1 MPYCPKCDMEF
12 VEGITK
18 CSDCGGP
25 LFESKEAADEMLKKA
40 QAQYQEQM
48 LKQYQMMMA
57 EQQKQES
64 IEKEAAAKAAAEGKQ
79 QAQPRR
85 ASSGTFIDKGQKYED
100 MASSA
105 SAFLIV
111 GVATAAALVLSFTGI
126 INLPFTGVM
135 KLIVTGMLAFMCIGS
150 FAVAISSKKSAAVL
164 KTEIS
169 SEKDQ
174 TKEIIEWFIETYEAG
189 DIDRRILFTES
200 GLSAEEMSLRRFE
213 WIQELLITGK
223 DLPDQAYVD
232 MLCDE
237 IYSRLYEN

>member
-25 LFESKEAADEMLKKA
+25 LFESKEAAEEMYKRA
-40 QAQYQEQM
+40 QAQYNEQM
-48 LKQYQMMMA
+48 
-57 EQQKQES
+57 KQEALA
-64 IEKEAAAKAAAEGKQ
+64 KEAAANAAAEGKV
-79 QAQPRR
+79 AQPRR
-85 ASSGTFIDKGQKYED
+85 ASSGTFVDKGQKYED

-111 GVATAAALVLSFTGI
+111 GVVTTAALILSITGL
-126 INLPFTGVM
+126 INLPFYGVM
-135 KLIVTGMLAFMCIGS
+135 KLIIYGMLAFMAIGS
-150 FAVAISSKKSAAVL
+150 FVVAVSSKKSAAVL

-174 TKEIIEWFIETYEAG
+174 TKEIIEWFVESYTPD

-200 GLSAEEMSLRRFE
+200 GLSPEEMSLRRFE
-213 WIQELLITGK
+213 WIQELLIIGK

-237 IYSRLYEN
+237 IYSRLFEN

>member
-25 LFESKEAADEMLKKA
+25 LFESKEAAEEMYKRA
-40 QAQYQEQM
+40 QAQYNEQM
-48 LKQYQMMMA
+48 KKQYEMMMA
-57 EQQKQES
+57 EQMKQEALA
-64 IEKEAAAKAAAEGKQ
+64 KEAAAKAAEGKV
-79 QAQPRR
+79 AQPRR
-85 ASSGTFIDKGQKYED
+85 ASSGTFVDKGQKYED

-111 GVATAAALVLSFTGI
+111 GVVTTAALILSITGL
-126 INLPFTGVM
+126 INLPFYGVM
-135 KLIVTGMLAFMCIGS
+135 KLIIYGMLAFMAIGS
-150 FAVAISSKKSAAVL
+150 FVVAVSSKKSAAVL

-174 TKEIIEWFIETYEAG
+174 TKEIIEWFVESYTPD

-200 GLSAEEMSLRRFE
+200 GLSPEEMSLRRFE
-213 WIQELLITGK
+213 WIQELLIIGK

-237 IYSRLYEN
+237 IYSRLFEN

>member
-25 LFESKEAADEMLKKA
+25 LFESKEAAEEMYKRA
-40 QAQYQEQM
+40 QAQYNEQM
-48 LKQYQMMMA
+48 KKQYEIMMA
-57 EQQKQES
+57 EQMKQEALA
-64 IEKEAAAKAAAEGKQ
+64 KEAAEKAAAEGKGVQ
-79 QAQPRR
+79 KRR
-85 ASSGTFIDKGQKYED
+85 ASSGTFVDKGQKYED

-111 GVATAAALVLSFTGI
+111 GVVTTAALILSITGL
-126 INLPFTGVM
+126 INLPFYGVM
-135 KLIVTGMLAFMCIGS
+135 KLIIYGMLAFMAIGS
-150 FAVAISSKKSAAVL
+150 FVVAVSSKKSAAVL

-174 TKEIIEWFIETYEAG
+174 TKEIIEWFVESYTPD

-200 GLSAEEMSLRRFE
+200 GLSPEEMSLRRFE
-213 WIQELLITGK
+213 WIQELLIIGK

-237 IYSRLYEN
+237 IYSRLFEN

>member
-25 LFESKEAADEMLKKA
+25 LFESKEAAEEMYKRA
-40 QAQYQEQM
+40 QAQYNEQM
-48 LKQYQMMMA
+48 KKQYEMMMA
-57 EQQKQES
+57 EQMKQEALA
-64 IEKEAAAKAAAEGKQ
+64 KEAAAEGKV
-79 QAQPRR
+79 AQPRR
-85 ASSGTFIDKGQKYED
+85 ASSGTFVDKGQKYED

-111 GVATAAALVLSFTGI
+111 GVVTTAALILSITGL
-126 INLPFTGVM
+126 INLPFYGVM
-135 KLIVTGMLAFMCIGS
+135 KLIIYGMLAFMAIGS
-150 FAVAISSKKSAAVL
+150 FVVAVSSKKSAAVL

-174 TKEIIEWFIETYEAG
+174 TKEIIEWFVESYTPD

-200 GLSAEEMSLRRFE
+200 GLSPEEMSLRRFE
-213 WIQELLITGK
+213 WIQELLIIGK

-237 IYSRLYEN
+237 IYSRLFEN

>member
-18 CSDCGGP
+18 CTDCGGP
-25 LFESKEAADEMLKKA
+25 LFESKEAAEEILKKA
-40 QAQYQEQM
+40 QAQYNEQM
-48 LKQYQMMMA
+48 RKQYEMMMA
-57 EQQKQES
+57 EQQKQEALA
-64 IEKEAAAKAAAEGKQ
+64 KEAAEKAAAEGKAVQ
-79 QAQPRR
+79 KRR
-85 ASSGTFIDKGQKYED
+85 TSSGTFVDKGQKYED

-111 GVATAAALVLSFTGI
+111 GVVATAAIILSLTGI

-135 KLIVTGMLAFMCIGS
+135 KIIVMGMLTFMAIGS
-150 FAVAISSKKSAAVL
+150 FVVAVSSRKSAAIL

-169 SEKDQ
+169 SEKDK
-174 TKEIIEWFIETYEAG
+174 TKEIIEWFVDSYTAD

-200 GLSAEEMSLRRFE
+200 GLSPEEMSLRRFD
-213 WIQELLITGK
+213 WIQELLIIGT

-237 IYSRLYEN
+237 IYSRLFEN